1 MQGIRKILDKVLVI
15 INVILFI
22 EMTIVGTYQIVTRY
36 FLNSPSTISEE
47 LVTYSFTWLSI
58 LSAAYVFGKRGH
70 LSMSFFS
77 SKFSGKKRIYLDLFS
92 ETLILLTAVLL
103 LIYGGYIMSAQNA
116 TQVTASL
123 GISMGFM
130 YSVLPISGALI
141 LIYSIMNILDLLKI
155 YKSPDVEK
163 YIGISV
169 SES

>member
-1 MQGIRKILDKVLVI
+1 
-15 INVILFI
+15 
-22 EMTIVGTYQIVTRY
+22 
-36 FLNSPSTISEE
+36 
-47 LVTYSFTWLSI
+47 
-58 LSAAYVFGKRGH
+58 
-70 LSMSFFS
+70 MSFFS

-141 LIYSIMNILDLLKI
+141 LIYSTMNILDLLKI

-163 YIGISV
+163 YIGVSV